1 MAELNELRVEPTAAT
16 SPGQPIAG
24 VRSEQPAPAP
34 QPAPEKPAG
43 GLPPAATTSGQ
54 MRAAYTQ
61 FVIHP
66 DTHDVIVR
74 IRDANTD
81 EVLNEIPSPEVEEM
95 SKFLRNYAD
104 ALARRRVATQS
115 NPPV

>member
-1 MAELNELRVEPTAAT
+1 MAELNGLRVEPTAAT
-16 SPGQPIAG
+16 SPGQPVAG
-24 VRSEQPAPAP
+24 VGPEQPAALPPAP
-34 QPAPEKPAG
+34 AKPAS

-54 MRAAYTQ
+54 MRAAYAQ

-74 IRDANTD
+74 IRDAMTD
-81 EVLNEIPSPEVEEM
+81 EVLNEIPAPQVEEM
-95 SKFLRNYAD
+95 SKFLRDYAD

-115 NPPV
+115 NQLA